1 MAGDEQFR
9 ARIMRPGQALELTVA
24 ESWQLLASVSL
35 GRVVFTEHA
44 MPAIRPVNH
53 LVDGQ
58 AIIIRSHHGS
68 AIAGHAAALDGAVVC
83 YEADESDNVRHAGW
97 SVIATGMAR
106 QVRDPDLI
114 TRYQQLLEPWAE
126 GRMDDVIAISPQVI
140 TGIRLAG
147 RCR

>member
-1 MAGDEQFR
+1 M
-9 ARIMRPGQALELTVA
+9 
-24 ESWQLLASVSL
+24 
-35 GRVVFTEHA
+35 
-44 MPAIRPVNH
+44 
-53 LVDGQ
+53 
-58 AIIIRSHHGS
+58 
-68 AIAGHAAALDGAVVC
+68 
-83 YEADESDNVRHAGW
+83 
-97 SVIATGMAR
+97 IATGMAR